1 MERIPSTQA
10 LRCFASSAHWMSFA
24 KAAEELCLTPAAVS
38 VQIRKLEDSLGIQ
51 LFQRY
56 NRRIELT
63 EAGEK
68 YLLRIRH
75 ILNDLEA
82 ATRDIKQKGDLAP
95 ISIATPP
102 TFLKYMIIPAL
113 ADFFT
118 EFDLNLR
125 FVDTLR
131 NIDFDSEDIDIWV
144 RYGLPFKDSKHE
156 VLLSEETLCPVCS
169 PQLLTEVGPIETP
182 EDLAK
187 VRLLYTERRLI
198 QWDNY
203 FVDSDFDH
211 RQTRGSL
218 WFLNSV
224 HTLDAAL
231 AGHGLALMNKEFATQ
246 YLASGELVI
255 PFEIDNSTITKP
267 GYYLRTNPSQLPS
280 LVDPIAKW
288 LIAQV
293 ASLPV
298 PTATSPITSYAQ
310 PAPADE

>member
-24 KAAEELCLTPAAVS
+24 KAADELCLTPAAVS

-63 EAGEK
+63 EAGDK
-68 YLLRIRH
+68 YLQRIRH

-95 ISIATPP
+95 ISIAAPP
-102 TFLKYMIIPAL
+102 TFLKYMIMPAL
-113 ADFFT
+113 SEFFAG
-118 EFDLNLR
+118 EQQNLR
-125 FVDTLR
+125 FIDTLR
-131 NIDFDSEDIDIWV
+131 SIDFDTEDIDLWI
-144 RYGLPFKDSKHE
+144 RYGLPGKDSSQE
-156 VLLSEETLCPVCS
+156 TLLLEEDLCPVCS
-169 PQLLTEVGPIETP
+169 PKLLQQVGQIHTP
-182 EDLAK
+182 EDLQK

-203 FVDSDFDH
+203 FIDSEFDH
-211 RQTRGSL
+211 QSVAGNL

-231 AGHGLALMNKEFATQ
+231 AGHGVALMNREFATPFI
-246 YLASGELVI
+246 ATGELTI
-255 PFEIDNSTITKP
+255 PFEVESPTITKP
-267 GYYLRTNPSQLPS
+267 GYYLQVNPHQLPS
-280 LVDPIAKW
+280 EINPVQQW
-288 LIAQV
+288 LLSISNLA
-293 ASLPV
+293 
-298 PTATSPITSYAQ
+298 
-310 PAPADE
+310 

>member
-24 KAAEELCLTPAAVS
+24 KAADELCLTPAAVS

-63 EAGEK
+63 EAGDK
-68 YLLRIRH
+68 YLQRIRH

-95 ISIATPP
+95 ISIAAPP
-102 TFLKYMIIPAL
+102 TFLKYMIMPAL
-113 ADFFT
+113 HQFFAG
-118 EFDLNLR
+118 EQQNLR
-125 FVDTLR
+125 FIDTLR
-131 NIDFDSEDIDIWV
+131 SIDFDTEDIDLWI
-144 RYGLPFKDSKHE
+144 RYGLPGKDSSQE
-156 VLLSEETLCPVCS
+156 TLLLEEDLCPVCS
-169 PQLLTEVGPIETP
+169 PKLLQQVGQIRTP
-182 EDLAK
+182 EDLQK

-203 FVDSDFDH
+203 FIDSEFDH
-211 RQTRGSL
+211 QSVAGNL

-231 AGHGLALMNKEFATQ
+231 AGHGVALMNREFATPFI
-246 YLASGELVI
+246 ATGELAI
-255 PFEIDNSTITKP
+255 PFEVESPAITKP
-267 GYYLRTNPSQLPS
+267 GYYLQVNPNQLPS
-280 LVDPIAKW
+280 EINPVQQW
-288 LIAQV
+288 LLSISNLA
-293 ASLPV
+293 
-298 PTATSPITSYAQ
+298 
-310 PAPADE
+310 

>member
-63 EAGEK
+63 EAGDK

-95 ISIATPP
+95 ISIAAPP

-113 ADFFT
+113 GDFFAQ
-118 EFDLNLR
+118 FDLNLR

-131 NIDFDSEDIDIWV
+131 AIDFEAEDIDIWI
-144 RYGLPFKDSKHE
+144 RYGLPFKDSKQE

-169 PQLLTEVGPIETP
+169 PKLLAKIGSIETP
-182 EDLAK
+182 ADLKK

-203 FVDSDFDH
+203 FIDSEFDH

-231 AGHGLALMNKEFATQ
+231 AGQGLALMNKEFATQ
-246 YLASGELVI
+246 YIASGELII
-255 PFEIDNSTITKP
+255 PFEIDNPAITKP

-288 LIAQV
+288 LIDQV
-293 ASLPV
+293 TSLPSTV
-298 PTATSPITSYAQ
+298 NLPLEPV
-310 PAPADE
+310 DE

>member
-10 LRCFASSAHWMSFA
+10 LRCFSSSAYWLSFA
-24 KAAEELCLTPAAVS
+24 KAADELCLTPAAVS

-68 YLLRIRH
+68 YLQRIRH

-95 ISIATPP
+95 ITIATPP
-102 TFLKYMIIPAL
+102 TFLKYMIMPAL
-113 ADFFT
+113 HEFFAHQQQ
-118 EFDLNLR
+118 NLR
-125 FVDTLR
+125 FIDTLR
-131 NIDFDSEDIDIWV
+131 NIDFETEDIDLWI
-144 RYGLPFKDSKHE
+144 RYGLPSKGSNQE
-156 VLLSEETLCPVCS
+156 TLLLEEDLCPVCS
-169 PQLLTEVGPIETP
+169 PKLLQQLGGIDTP
-182 EDLAK
+182 DDLIK

-203 FVDSDFDH
+203 FIDSDFDH
-211 RQTRGSL
+211 QNVAGNL

-231 AGHGLALMNKEFATQ
+231 AGYGVALMNREFAIPYIAT
-246 YLASGELVI
+246 GELTI
-255 PFEIDNSTITKP
+255 PFEVDSPSITKP
-267 GYYLRTNPSQLPS
+267 GYYLQTNPKQLPS
-280 LVDPIAKW
+280 VIAVTHQW
-288 LIAQV
+288 LLSL
-293 ASLPV
+293 ASN
-298 PTATSPITSYAQ
+298 Q
-310 PAPADE
+310 P